1 VGGVPSIRSL
11 LRFNLPRGLRDSTQ
25 IIRATLQLV
34 PAGAA
39 VTTTDSVF
47 LRVKRLIAD
56 LGAKSPVVADTLVA
70 SSPPFVGVPSDTV
83 RIEMTT
89 LFRLW
94 QADTNAVTAV
104 YLSLLRLDRTDSIH
118 VAGDEAGTLAALR
131 LFSSRSPAFRPSI
144 RLTYVPRVK
153 FGAP

>member
-1 VGGVPSIRSL
+1 
-11 LRFNLPRGLRDSTQ
+11 
-25 IIRATLQLV
+25 
-34 PAGAA
+34 
-39 VTTTDSVF
+39 
-47 LRVKRLIAD
+47 
-56 LGAKSPVVADTLVA
+56 
-70 SSPPFVGVPSDTV
+70 V